1 VFGFIAVLGGI
12 YGLVAFAM
20 REKEDPV
27 LKPAVMRARLA
38 GLARIPA
45 GRLNLDQASDGVVLS
60 RRLGERELLMRF
72 ARAEARLRHLARV
85 AEKKKRLP
93 GTTRRI

>member
-27 LKPAVMRARLA
+27 LKPAMMKIRLEV
-38 GLARIPA
+38 LSKIPE

-60 RRLGERELLMRF
+60 RRLGERELLVRF
-72 ARAEARLRHLARV
+72 ARAEARLRKLAR
-85 AEKKKRLP
+85 ANEKKRRLP
-93 GTTRRI
+93 GTTRRF